1 VNGNEVNLVNTEQI
15 IGVSLQTT
23 ILGMGAV
30 FLVLALLI
38 AIINGINK
46 MLRGFNKPEY
56 EKEPSEPEPLNIVEN
71 ADGEDPEE
79 LIAVISAA
87 VAASLNRSTH
97 DIVVRS
103 IRRIPE
109 HTPIWNRV
117 GRQEQIASRL

>member
-1 VNGNEVNLVNTEQI
+1 MNTEQI